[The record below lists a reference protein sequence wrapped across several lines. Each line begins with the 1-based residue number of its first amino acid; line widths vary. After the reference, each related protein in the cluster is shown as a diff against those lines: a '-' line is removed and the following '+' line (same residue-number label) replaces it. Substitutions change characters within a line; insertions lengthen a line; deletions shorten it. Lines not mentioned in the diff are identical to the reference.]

1 MPNFVQ
7 TDVNYAEEYSR
18 ALAQAYP
25 YLSYFGAVW
34 ASPNAS
40 LYRSGMAKTMYIP
53 SVTTGGSRAVN
64 RDSIDGNFSRNWN
77 NDWQA
82 VTLDMDREWDTL
94 FDPMDIQ
101 ESGDVATIANITRA
115 FNEFQKV
122 PEMDAYLASK
132 LAGFAAM
139 YGGTDATSL
148 TTANIL
154 TTWDTYLA
162 EMANRR
168 VNRDRII
175 AYMTPDTYKLLKE
188 AAGVTRF
195 VSTDEGYR
203 GMDRNVARL
212 DGVNIVEVPADMM
225 KTAYLFTQ
233 GWAVDAANAKQMNM
247 LLVDPLAVAAPIKYE
262 TAMMSAPTAQS
273 KGKYLYYERYY
284 YGAFSLMNRGAGF
297 LANLSSA
304 ASLGLLT
311 VVSVAGTVTAGDT
324 VVTATGALIYDSG
337 RPAYGYDLYY
347 TSGQDAAVSLTYG
360 SALPTTGGVTWT
372 QMGSNPITIA
382 GQTAAKYVTVALVE
396 RVTGR
401 VVAGGNTTMLVKA

>member
-7 TDVNYAEEYSR
+7 TGVNYASEYSE

-25 YLSYFGAVW
+25 YLSYFGAIW
-34 ASPNAS
+34 ASENS
-40 LYRSGMAKTMYIP
+40 TRYRPGMAKTVYIP

-115 FNEFQKV
+115 FNEFQKM

-132 LAGFAAM
+132 LAGFAAQ
-139 YGGTDATSL
+139 YGGVDATSL
-148 TTANIL
+148 STANIL
-154 TTWDTYLA
+154 ATWDTYLA

-212 DGVNIVEVPADMM
+212 DGVNLVEVPADMM
-225 KTAYLFTQ
+225 KTAYLFTE

-247 LLVDPLAVAAPIKYE
+247 LLVDPQAVAAPIKYD

-304 ASLGLLT
+304 ATLGLLT
-311 VVSVAGTVTAGDT
+311 ITSIAGTVTAGDT

-372 QMGSNPITIA
+372 QMSANPVTIA
-382 GQTAAKYVTVALVE
+382 SQTASKYVTVALVE
-396 RVTGR
+396 MSTGH
-401 VVAGGNTTMLVKA
+401 VVAGGNTTLVVKA

>member
-1 MPNFVQ
+1 MAFVQ
-7 TDVNYAEEYSR
+7 TDVNYAAEYSR
-18 ALAQAYP
+18 ALASAYP
-25 YLSYFGAVW
+25 YLSYFGAIW
-34 ASPNAS
+34 ASPNSS
-40 LYRSGMAKTMYIP
+40 LYRPGMGKTMYIP
-53 SVTTGGSRAVN
+53 SVSVSGARAAN

-94 FDPMDIQ
+94 IDPMDIA
-101 ESGDVATIANITRA
+101 ETGDVATIANVTRM

-122 PEMDAYLASK
+122 PEMDAYLAAK

-154 TTWDTYLA
+154 TQWDAYIA
-162 EMANRR
+162 EMTNRR
-168 VNRDRII
+168 VNRDRVV

-203 GMDRNVARL
+203 GVDRNVARL
-212 DGVNIVEVPADMM
+212 DGVQIVEVPADMM

-262 TAMMSAPTAQS
+262 TSMMSAPTAQS

-284 YGAFSLMNRGAGF
+284 YGAFSLINRGAGF
-297 LANLSSA
+297 FANLSAA
-304 ASLGLLT
+304 ASLGTLT
-311 VVSVAGTVTAGDT
+311 VTSVAGTVNDGDSVIT
-324 VVTATGALIYDSG
+324 VTGGLVYDSG
-337 RPAYGYDLYY
+337 RAAAGYALYY

-360 SALPTTGGVTWT
+360 SALPTTGGVTWALLP
-372 QMGSNPITIA
+372 GNPATLA
-382 GQTAAKYVTVALVE
+382 SQTASKYITVALVE
-396 RVTGR
+396 QTTGK
-401 VVAGGNTTMLVKA
+401 VVAGGNTTLLVKA